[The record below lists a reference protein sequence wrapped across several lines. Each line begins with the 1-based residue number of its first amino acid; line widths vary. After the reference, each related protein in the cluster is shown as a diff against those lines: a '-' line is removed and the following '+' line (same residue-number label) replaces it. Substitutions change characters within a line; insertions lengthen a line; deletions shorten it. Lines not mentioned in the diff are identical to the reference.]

1 MAQVNVTVNGKQY
14 PLACADG
21 DEERLEKL
29 AAYVDGKTSALS
41 KQLGHVNETRLMLMA
56 AVLIADELHDS
67 LDGKASASMMSGL
80 SEDDMASVLNE
91 VALEVESIAEKLTSA

>member
-1 MAQVNVTVNGKQY
+1 MAQITVTVNNKHY

-29 AAYVDGKTSALS
+29 VSYVDGKAQSIA
-41 KQLGHVNETRLMLMA
+41 KQLGHVNEARLLLMA

-67 LDGKASASMMSGL
+67 LDGKNSAAMLSGL
-80 SEDDMASVLNE
+80 TEEDMASVLNE
-91 VALEVESIAEKLTSA
+91 VASDVEAIAEKLTNA